1 MNNRIKRSRLRM
13 TMDDPGSSTM
23 RAVTKHDLVFS
34 LRLLSLSVVAM
45 APVGVFLGVGFL
57 LLAPPDRAASPASP
71 PLALVAQEAPSPR
84 NDEAG
89 WGSTSALPADNV
101 AASPLLSTLPLSN
114 AATAGPLNRKAPA
127 LESTAMKPALMPPA
141 GITHAKRIGVER
153 RRHQVTARP
162 SAALWRPDA
171 RAGPLP
177 GGGFYGSPNVNIGYI
192 NPNGAR

>member
-1 MNNRIKRSRLRM
+1 
-13 TMDDPGSSTM
+13 M
-23 RAVTKHDLVFS
+23 RAVTKHEFVF
-34 LRLLSLSVVAM
+34 LLHLASLSVVAM
-45 APVGVFLGVGFL
+45 APVGVFFGVGFL
-57 LLAPPDRAASPASP
+57 LLAPPDRAASPAESASL
-71 PLALVAQEAPSPR
+71 PLALEAQEAPPPR

-153 RRHQVTARP
+153 RRHQVTERP